1 MTGRGREH
9 YEHYEPGEHHEQ
21 LSSAATGDAAG
32 YISLARVN
40 GHPARRV
47 TLPGFGCG
55 RGDEPDTNRYSGT
68 T

>member
-40 GHPARRV
+40 GHPHAGSPYRA
-47 TLPGFGCG
+47 LDAAG
-55 RGDEPDTNRYSGT
+55 GDEPDTNRYSGT
-68 T
+68 K